1 MPDEHKKGIQ
11 LLDPFKLTLLIFAI
25 IAFMYFAGE
34 VLKPLARSI
43 LLSFALAPGARLL
56 EKIGVP
62 RVAAVVLTVVITLG
76 LLSGIGYVV
85 GQQLTALANRLPDYQ
100 QNIETKL
107 SRVIK
112 PEQESTTDRLKN
124 SGRTCD
130 CQDGEDPVPWSRR
143 RGSDPESR
151 GRDSAVVPGTVPI
164 VSWALPG
171 DAGYC

>member
-1 MPDEHKKGIQ
+1 MPDEHKRYTIA
-11 LLDPFKLTLLIFAI
+11 DPFKLTLLIFAI
-25 IAFMYFAGE
+25 IAFMYFWGMSPQATCI
-34 VLKPLARSI
+34 SI

-124 SGRTCD
+124 LAEHVTAKMEKTPSMVAATRFR
-130 CQDGEDPVPWSRR
+130 SRK
-143 RGSDPESR
+143 SR
-151 GRDSAVVPGTVPI
+151 S
-164 VSWALPG
+164 
-171 DAGYC
+171 